1 MSFKIQKLFARADE
15 LRAFGDYENAF
26 TCLEEANM
34 LRRKKLPFDIETDRE
49 VFNRIKTAFKRDFL
63 HNINIQFS
71 STNVVPVFVLGM
83 PRSGTT
89 LVEQILAS
97 HSEVYAA
104 GELTILNEA
113 VNSVEK
119 DFGVPEL
126 TVLRDFYL
134 GRLEQLARGKKR
146 YVIDKLPL
154 NFKWIGFIALALPE
168 AKIINLNRDPR
179 AVCFSNFCTNYTP
192 DGNNFAYG
200 LEDIAQYYNLY
211 TELMDFYDEKFPQR
225 IFQMNYELLTEY
237 QDTETRRLLKY
248 VGLNFESQC
257 LDFQNNGLEVKTASF
272 HQVKSAMYQGS
283 SHTWRNYEKNLS
295 PMLKILG

>member
-1 MSFKIQKLFARADE
+1 MSFKIGKLFARADE

-26 TCLEEANM
+26 TCLEEANQ
-34 LRRKKLPFDIETDRE
+34 LRRKKLPFDIEQDRE
-49 VFNRIKTAFKRDFL
+49 VFNRIKNAFKRDFL
-63 HNINIQFS
+63 HPIDIQWS
-71 STNVVPVFVLGM
+71 STGVVPVFVLGM

-134 GRLEQLARGKKR
+134 GSLEQLARGKR

-179 AVCFSNFCTNYTP
+179 AVGFSNYCTNFTL

-211 TELMDFYDEKFPQR
+211 TELMDFWNERFPHR
-225 IFQMNYELLTEY
+225 IHQVNYELLTES
-237 QDTETRRLLKY
+237 QDVETRRLLKY
-248 VGLNFESQC
+248 VGLNFESRC
-257 LDFQNNGLEVKTASF
+257 LEFYKNGLEVKTASAL
-272 HQVKSAMYQGS
+272 QVKSPMFKGS
-283 SHTWRNYEKNLS
+283 SDTWRNYEKQLE
-295 PMLKILG
+295 PMLKILR